1 MNSTGDRSLRTY
13 CVTRGACD
21 FAYAALAFA
30 KESCA
35 EGVYLADRARRWFRW
50 ATILG
55 VRHV

>member
-1 MNSTGDRSLRTY
+1 MGDRSLRTY
-13 CVTRGACD
+13 CATRGISD
-21 FAYAALAFA
+21 LAYAALAFA

-55 VRHV
+55 GHHV